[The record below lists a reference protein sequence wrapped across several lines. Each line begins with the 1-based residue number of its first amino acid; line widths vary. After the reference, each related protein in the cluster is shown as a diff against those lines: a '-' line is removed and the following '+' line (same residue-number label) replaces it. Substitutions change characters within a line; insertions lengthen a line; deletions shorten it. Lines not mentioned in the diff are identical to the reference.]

1 MKDMYLPD
9 KIRDLGVAFL
19 AGAGAC
25 VIWSL
30 VSSYYVLVLA
40 VTCLGFGIAAFL
52 CWKNQWAEMVSDEE
66 FVYSTMFGRKT
77 KYRFSDIVGLVEHKD
92 SMTLY
97 LKNGKVHMESCAVI
111 SERFANA
118 INEVLQQL

>member
-9 KIRDLGVAFL
+9 KIRDLGVALL

-30 VSSYYVLVLA
+30 VSSYYVLVIA
-40 VTCLGFGIAAFL
+40 GICQGECGISL
-52 CWKNQWAEMVSDEE
+52 LEKSVAEMVSDEE
-66 FVYSTMFGRKT
+66 FIYSTMFGRKT
-77 KYRFSDIVGLVEHKD
+77 KYCFSEIVGLVEHKD

-97 LKNGKVHMESCAVI
+97 MKKGKVHIESG
-111 SERFANA
+111 F
-118 INEVLQQL
+118 